1 MRCVIYSR
9 VSTEEQ
15 TTDNQLRQLREYADR
30 QGWNIVEEIQDIASG
45 GKSAEERQGLKKVF
59 IMARQRKFDVLL
71 FWSLDRFSR
80 EGSRKTLEYLTR
92 LDSYH
97 TKWHSYTEEYISS
110 LGIFADAIIS
120 LMACLAK
127 QERIRISERTK
138 AGLAR
143 VKAKGKVLGR
153 PTDVIADTEQ
163 IRELRQSGHSLSE
176 IAKTQA
182 CQKLVFI
189 DFFLHESVLRNFSK
203 QNESISP
210 KVSFLTLHLQSLLI
224 KRSAGD

>member
-176 IAKTQA
+176 IAKITG
-182 CQKLVFI
+182 V
-189 DFFLHESVLRNFSK
+189 SK
-203 QNESISP
+203 TR
-210 KVSFLTLHLQSLLI
+210 VHRLL
-224 KRSAGD
+224 SA

>member
-30 QGWNIVEEIQDIASG
+30 QSWNIIEEIQDVASG

-59 IMARQRKFDVLL
+59 TMARQRKFDVLL

-80 EGSRKTLEYLTR
+80 EGSRKTLEYLTK
-92 LDSYH
+92 LDDYRV
-97 TKWHSYTEEYISS
+97 KWHSYTEEYISS

-176 IAKTQA
+176 ISQITGVSKTR
-182 CQKLVFI
+182 V
-189 DFFLHESVLRNFSK
+189 HR
-203 QNESISP
+203 
-210 KVSFLTLHLQSLLI
+210 LL
-224 KRSAGD
+224 SA

>member
-30 QGWNIVEEIQDIASG
+30 QGWNIIEEIQDVASG

-59 IMARQRKFDVLL
+59 VMARQRKFDVLL

-80 EGSRKTLEYLTR
+80 EGSRRTLEYLTR

-143 VKAKGKVLGR
+143 VKAKGKILGR

-163 IRELRQSGHSLSE
+163 IRELRRSGHSLSE
-176 IAKTQA
+176 ISRITGVSKTR
-182 CQKLVFI
+182 V
-189 DFFLHESVLRNFSK
+189 HR
-203 QNESISP
+203 
-210 KVSFLTLHLQSLLI
+210 LL
-224 KRSAGD
+224 SA